1 MAGQSENLQRC
12 RTTVRTRKCRKRRL
26 LLLAVLPAFSPAL
39 AADFNRY
46 LLLTTDYV
54 FRGVTYSDGHAAA
67 QLGADLAFDRGFY
80 TGVWA
85 STVDIESEPITD
97 RDLEVDYYAGYR
109 HDLSGNWSIDANV
122 VAYTFPGTS
131 GAFDYDYQEYG
142 LNLNYGDRAWLEY
155 AFSPD
160 VLHTGE
166 NTHNVSLYTEWPGA
180 FDTHVG
186 AGVGYYVVADL
197 SGDNYAYWQLG
208 VTRPFT
214 RFDLD
219 LRYHD
224 SSGWVPFISSASRT
238 GARLALSLRMDF

>member
-1 MAGQSENLQRC
+1 MPERCANSQR
-12 RTTVRTRKCRKRRL
+12 RRL
-26 LLLAVLPAFSPAL
+26 TIRSGYPIRYLILLAGLPASAPAG
-39 AADFNRY
+39 AANFNRY

-54 FRGVTYSDGHAAA
+54 FRGVTYSDGHPAA

-80 TGVWA
+80 AGVWG
-85 STVDIESEPITD
+85 STVDISIESITD
-97 RDLEVDYYAGYR
+97 RDLEIDYYLGYR
-109 HDLSGNWSIDANV
+109 HDVSSNWSFGANL

-142 LNLNYGDRAWLEY
+142 LNVNYDDRAWLEY

-160 VLHTGE
+160 LLHSGQH
-166 NTHNVSLYTEWPGA
+166 THNISFYMEWPCAVG
-180 FDTHVG
+180 TKVG
-186 AGVGYYVVADL
+186 AGAGYYFVSDL
-197 SGDNYAYWQLG
+197 SGDNYGYWQLG

-224 SSGWVPFISSASRT
+224 SSRWVPFISNANRT
-238 GARLALSLRMDF
+238 GPRIVLSLRLEF